1 MSGSLQSM
9 GSILRNNRNL
19 LRKRGVLKK
28 DSTFLSTRKEYLK
41 AANGTIDFKSI
52 SNEEL
57 QLLREKVIKNRKTE
71 NLRIWLISLAISIP
85 IIAFGFYLSYEFIE
99 NKNRNLYDKH
109 LLSEKEQQIIIEK
122 ESNKK
127 LDNYYYLI
135 GNGDTWIKKK
145 NWKNA
150 IYQYGNA
157 IKIFPEKYEAN
168 YRLALA
174 YSYNCSFEGK
184 DCDVGNILTNRML
197 NYFSKNENLI
207 KLKALFNKNILYYK
221 QKDKIKDED

>member
-28 DSTFLSTRKEYLK
+28 DSTFLSARKEYLK
-41 AANGTIDFKSI
+41 AANGTIDFKNI
-52 SNEEL
+52 SNKEL

-85 IIAFGFYLSYEFIE
+85 IIVFGFYLSYEFIE
-99 NKNRNLYDKH
+99 NKNRNIYDKYSR
-109 LLSEKEQQIIIEK
+109 SEKEQQIIIEK

-135 GNGDTWIKKK
+135 GSGDTWIEKK

-184 DCDVGNILTNRML
+184 DCDVGNKLTDRILK
-197 NYFSKNENLI
+197 YFPENPDLQ
-207 KLKALFNKNILYYK
+207 KLKTIFVNDILYY
-221 QKDKIKDED
+221 QENSLTIKK